1 MVMEKSLVQSSNQR
15 EGRLAESLERG
26 RMGAGQCRTT
36 KPWLSAVV
44 LGECKASPALAIAFR
59 GDAEVA
65 ALEWPRRFVGIE
77 RLDYL
82 SVNGVSTHSL
92 FCRLLVRFSPL
103 PSSQSSSSSSSSSS
117 PSLFSFSSRSSS
129 SFPLRDAN
137 RSARPRPRTH
147 YRPADTTPAHRLRL
161 QGQAGD
167 QRQPRPRHLGPCHP
181 LARQL
186 WRRQVQVHEQPPRP
200 CLWCFVPRRECDVS
214 HLHTITNSDYN
225 SAFVSLALALA
236 LAPALLSFP
245 CHPKSSGRSLHPH
258 TVPNPNL
265 TFNPAILSH
274 SHFFTAFKTQRVA
287 SIPCLCVRVNPAGGI
302 YTSPSRHLVSPSSP
316 ADPAD
321 ALPLDHLESRRGS
334 WGDSRGVIYRELL
347 RL

>member
-214 HLHTITNSDYN
+214 HLHTQSPIPTTTRRSFHSHLHLHLHLHFFPSLAIQNPVGGLFIPTPSPIPISLSTLPFCPTRTSLPLLKPSGWHLFLA
-225 SAFVSLALALA
+225 SAFAS
-236 LAPALLSFP
+236 
-245 CHPKSSGRSLHPH
+245 
-258 TVPNPNL
+258 
-265 TFNPAILSH
+265 
-274 SHFFTAFKTQRVA
+274 TQRVV
-287 SIPCLCVRVNPAGGI
+287 SIPRPRV
-302 YTSPSRHLVSPSSP
+302 TLSPRRVPLIRQMLYPST
-316 ADPAD
+316 
-321 ALPLDHLESRRGS
+321 
-334 WGDSRGVIYRELL
+334 I
-347 RL
+347 